1 MNKEE
6 NKEEIKKPMCIGMI
20 MDGNRRWAKQKNL
33 PTFEGHRIGYN
44 KMKDVADWCIKKEIP
59 NLILYAFSLENWQR
73 SKEEVFYLMGLIKLM
88 LGKDISLLKKK
99 GVRVSC
105 IGDLSMAPEDIK
117 KLIEKAEKE
126 TKDLKKLHLVIAFS
140 YGGRREIL
148 NAVKEISKTKN
159 KEEIS
164 NLTEEEFAK
173 YLWTNK
179 INVPDPDL
187 IIRTSGE
194 MRLSNFLTWQSVYS
208 ELFFVKT
215 YWPDFSY
222 EEFKKILEEFSLR
235 NRRLG
240 K

>member
-1 MNKEE
+1 MTTEQTKQ
-6 NKEEIKKPMCIGMI
+6 KTKKPKCVGII
-20 MDGNRRWAKQKNL
+20 MDGNRRWAKEKNL
-33 PTFEGHRIGYN
+33 PSFEGHRIGYN
-44 KMKDVADWCIKKEIP
+44 KMKEAADWCIKEEIP
-59 NLILYAFSLENWQR
+59 NLILYAFSIENWQR
-73 SKEEVFYLMGLIKLM
+73 SKEEVSYLMGLIKLM
-88 LGKDISLLKKK
+88 LSKDISPLKRK

-105 IGDLSMAPEDIK
+105 IGDLSLVPEDIK
-117 KLIEKAEKE
+117 KLIKKAEKE
-126 TKDLKKLHLVIAFS
+126 TIGLKKLHIIIAFS

-159 KEEIS
+159 KEEIN
-164 NLTEEEFAK
+164 NLTEEEFSK

-179 INVPDPDL
+179 INVPNPDL
-187 IIRTSGE
+187 ILRTSGE
-194 MRLSNFLTWQSVYS
+194 MRLSNFLTWQSTYS
-208 ELFFVKT
+208 ELFFIKT